1 MIFRAEMSLH
11 DYRRGI
17 ITDGQCALRV
27 NFKLPLYDVSR
38 TKRKAVAGELCH
50 SLNIVGYGKTE
61 YEKQG
66 GWWAVRDSNPRLP
79 ACKAGALTN

>member
-1 MIFRAEMSLH
+1 
-11 DYRRGI
+11 
-17 ITDGQCALRV
+17 LRV

-66 GWWAVRDSNPRLP
+66 DG
-79 ACKAGALTN
+79 GQ